1 MIGARLLDVL
11 LVLLF
16 LVYLGEGWRNGF
28 ARSISTIL
36 GIVVGGLA
44 AFFAIPLVTQLV
56 PSPFWR
62 TVVTVGL
69 AVALLIGG
77 HATGN
82 AIGKA
87 IRGRVAET
95 ALSALDRFFGA
106 LANLVTS
113 ALVTALIAGS
123 VASLGIPFLSTAIQG
138 SWVLRGIE
146 TVTPAPVDAAL
157 AQLRSYVL
165 EEGLPTIG
173 EALGGI
179 ENSPGVPDVDT
190 GTDALA
196 VAAQS
201 VVRISG
207 NAYACGQN
215 QSGTGFVVATDRIVT
230 NAHVVAGVPEPVVEA
245 PNGQALDGRVVYFD
259 PDGDLAVVA
268 VAGLDAAPLD
278 LSGPLA
284 VGDEAVVDGYP
295 FGGPFSTGPAQV
307 LAVSTEQIADIYGT
321 GSSPREVYSLAAR
334 VNPGNSGGPL
344 LTTDGDVAGVV
355 FARSAADADLGYAMT
370 NAELAPVADRAPGL
384 SAAITPGACVKG

>member
-69 AVALLIGG
+69 AVALLVGG

-215 QSGTGFVVATDRIVT
+215 QSGTGFVVAKDRIVT

-268 VAGLDAAPLD
+268 VSGLDAAPLD

-355 FARSAADADLGYAMT
+355 FARSATDADLGYAMT
-370 NAELAPVADRAPGL
+370 EAELAPVADEAAGL
-384 SAAITPGACVKG
+384 SAAITPGACVRG